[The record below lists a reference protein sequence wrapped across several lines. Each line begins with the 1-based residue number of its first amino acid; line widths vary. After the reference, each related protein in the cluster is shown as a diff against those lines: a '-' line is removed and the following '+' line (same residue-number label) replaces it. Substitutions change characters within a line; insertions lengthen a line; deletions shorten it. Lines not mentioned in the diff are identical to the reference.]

1 MVTEAIPATETPVV
15 PESVTPGDAGE
26 TQVADAA
33 TQEVETFLDSRGKE
47 SAESATE
54 PTAEKTPD
62 PVDAEL
68 EAAKAAAAQVAT
80 EKATAE
86 AKAQI
91 AAEQA
96 QAEVQ
101 AAQAAA
107 QRAFAQNYQQRSR
120 EAGQEAYQAAID
132 LGYSEQE
139 AQERGQKAIQ
149 RFNSHHAD
157 GLKLYE
163 GEARRQAA
171 SQLVQGFNDAI
182 ASVLD
187 DSERTAFFGPPDAP
201 QTYKAQQDVL
211 KALKDVWQKDR
222 MTPAEVKAHTTKAIL
237 DYRRDLESKGLV
249 AGTASGSISESAGAG
264 GRSFASEHDL
274 NVAYNA
280 GTVAHDHYAREY
292 KRLTGR
298 EP

>member
-1 MVTEAIPATETPVV
+1 MVTEALPATDTLV

-54 PTAEKTPD
+54 PTAEKAPD

-86 AKAQI
+86 AKAQV

-96 QAEVQ
+96 A
-101 AAQAAA
+101 ADAQAARTAA
-107 QRAFAQNYQQRSR
+107 QQAFEQGYRQRLR
-120 EAGQEAYQAAID
+120 EAGQEAYDAALE
-132 LGYSEQE
+132 LGLTETE
-139 AQERGQKAIQ
+139 ARARAEKAVQ

-163 GEARRQAA
+163 GEARRMAA
-171 SQLVQGFNDAI
+171 TQLVQGFNDAI

-187 DSERTAFFGPPDAP
+187 DTERTAFFGSPDSP

-222 MTPAEVKAHTTKAIL
+222 MTQAEVKAHTTKAIL
-237 DYRRDLESKGLV
+237 DYRRDLEAKGLI
-249 AGTASGSISESAGAG
+249 AGTASGSTSEAAGPS
-264 GRSFASEHDL
+264 GRTYATEHDL

-280 GTVAHDHYAREY
+280 GQVDHGAYAREY